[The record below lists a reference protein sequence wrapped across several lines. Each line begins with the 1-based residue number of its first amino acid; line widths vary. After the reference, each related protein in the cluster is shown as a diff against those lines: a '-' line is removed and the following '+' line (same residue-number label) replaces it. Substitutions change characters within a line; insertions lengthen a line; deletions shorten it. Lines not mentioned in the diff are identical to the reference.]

1 MTVGALL
8 EATPAVAARIVGDP
22 SASIGGMAL
31 DSRLIESR
39 DLFCCLRG
47 EHADGHRFAPAAVAA
62 GAGGL
67 LVDHE
72 LDDQVSR
79 SAAQVVVA
87 DTRRAVGPLAAT
99 LWDHPSARLT
109 TIGVTGTNGK
119 TTTTALVA
127 AVLEAAGWSTG
138 VIGTLTGSF
147 TTPEAPELQARLA
160 ELVDEG
166 RRAVAMEVSSHALA
180 MHRVD
185 GTRFAVSVFTNLGR
199 DHLDFHGTTERYFAA
214 KAALFTPDLSDRAVV
229 NVDDVR
235 GRQLVDVATIP
246 TTPYSLAD
254 AEDVEVD
261 AATARFRWH
270 GQRVRLPLGG
280 RFNVSNAVA
289 AATVAS
295 LIGIDDATIAA
306 GLSAAP
312 PVPGRMEAIDA
323 GQPFRVVV
331 DFAHTPD
338 ALAGLLDEVR
348 AVTAGRVIVVF
359 GCGGDRDAAKRPL
372 MGRVAA
378 ERADLSVVTS
388 DNPRTEDPAAIIAAV
403 VGGVPVSR
411 RSAVVIEADRRAAI
425 ALGLSSARAGD
436 AVVIAGKGH
445 ETTQTIGTDRRPFDD
460 RTVARELLEGAS

>member
-1 MTVGALL
+1 MTVAALL
-8 EATPAVAARIVGDP
+8 EGTPVVAATIVGDA

-31 DSRLIESR
+31 DSRRIQPG

-47 EHADGHRFAPAAVAA
+47 EHDDGHRFAGAAIAA
-62 GAGGL
+62 GAGSL
-67 LVDHE
+67 LVEHV
-72 LDDQVSR
+72 LDLG
-79 SAAQVVVA
+79 APQVVVPDA
-87 DTRRAVGPLAAT
+87 RRAMGPLAAT
-99 LWDHPSARLT
+99 LWDHPSQRMT

-127 AVLEAAGWSTG
+127 AVLQAAGWSTG

-147 TTPEAPELQARLA
+147 TTPEAPELQGRLA
-160 ELVDEG
+160 ELAATG

-199 DHLDFHGTTERYFAA
+199 DHLDYHGTMERYFAA
-214 KAALFTPDLSDRAVV
+214 KAALFTPDLTDRAVV

-235 GRQLVDVATIP
+235 GRQIVDVATIP
-246 TTPYSLAD
+246 VVPYSLAD
-254 AEDVEVD
+254 VDDIEVD
-261 AATARFRWH
+261 ATSARFGWH
-270 GQRVRLPLGG
+270 GHAVRLPIGG

-295 LIGIDDATIAA
+295 LLGIDDVTIAR
-306 GLSAAP
+306 GLSNAA
-312 PVPGRMEAIDA
+312 PVPGRMESVDA
-323 GQPFRVVV
+323 GQPFRVLV

-348 AVTAGRVIVVF
+348 AATSGRVIVVF

-372 MGRVAA
+372 MGREAA
-378 ERADLSVVTS
+378 ERADLVVVTS
-388 DNPRTEDPAAIIAAV
+388 DNPRDEDPDAIIAAV
-403 VGGVPVSR
+403 VAGVPLPR
-411 RSAVVIEADRRAAI
+411 RTALVVEPDRRAAI
-425 ALGLSSARAGD
+425 ALGLDAATAGD

-445 ETTQTIGTDRRPFDD
+445 ETTQTIGGQRLPFDD
-460 RTVARELLEGAS
+460 RVVARELLEGRG